1 MGVAQ
6 QEIEQA
12 KALAQQGNSG
22 AAVAVLSQLIQ
33 RDASNVPAWLALS
46 DIVDDPERAEYCL
59 QKVLN
64 LDPGNAAAL
73 EKLSMTRG
81 GSLSVGS
88 LGGFNHTDSPSGD
101 DPAPREV
108 PQPASSDETDRP
120 EPVPEPPH
128 VLSKEPGQQDE
139 MPVPE
144 SLAEAPSAD
153 AAGLGGPQAMEV
165 QFEAAP
171 AAPQNLAETLSTD
184 ATESIGSKDS
194 MAHPEAAPAA
204 PEILAGALNTGA
216 VKQGEFQDNEA
227 RLEDAA
233 VAPDETAAAAPDEPA
248 QAPAGRST
256 VARTDLILVGL
267 TVLAAVVLCAL
278 VSAALLR

>member
-1 MGVAQ
+1 MAVAQ

-46 DIVDDPERAEYCL
+46 DVVDDPERAEYCL
-59 QKVLN
+59 QKVLS
-64 LDPGNAAAL
+64 LDPGNATAL

-88 LGGFNHTDSPSGD
+88 LGGLHHSNSPSDD
-101 DPAPREV
+101 DPAHREV
-108 PQPASSDETDRP
+108 PQAGGSDETDP
-120 EPVPEPPH
+120 SALVPEPPH
-128 VLSKEPGQQDE
+128 ALSKESEQQDE
-139 MPVPE
+139 MPVPK

-153 AAGLGGPQAMEV
+153 VAGLGGAQAMEV

-184 ATESIGSKDS
+184 AIESIGSQDS
-194 MAHPEAAPAA
+194 MAHPEAAP
-204 PEILAGALNTGA
+204 EILADATDADA
-216 VKQGEFQDNEA
+216 VERDEFQDNEA
-227 RLEDAA
+227 RLED
-233 VAPDETAAAAPDEPA
+233 AAAAPDEPA

-256 VARTDLILVGL
+256 VARTDLILIGL
-267 TVLAAVVLCAL
+267 TVLAAIVLCAL
-278 VSAALLR
+278 VSAALLG